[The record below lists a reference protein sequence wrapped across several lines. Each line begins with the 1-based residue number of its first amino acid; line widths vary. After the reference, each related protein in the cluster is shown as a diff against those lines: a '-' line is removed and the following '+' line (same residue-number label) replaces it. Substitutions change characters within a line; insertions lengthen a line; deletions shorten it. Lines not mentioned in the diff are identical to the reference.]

1 MPVYDYGCLKCGKSF
16 SLTMTITEHDTRKVR
31 CPSCRSTRVR
41 QALSSFFA
49 QTSKKS

>member
-1 MPVYDYGCLKCGKSF
+1 MPEYDYSCLKCGKSF
-16 SLTMTITEHDTRKVR
+16 SLTMTITEHEARKVR

-41 QALSSFFA
+41 QGLSSFFA